1 MTNEE
6 WQEVVENLV
15 NAKRRLAAAWS
26 VLDGTDGAT
35 KEAERAFSRATD
47 AIDDVY
53 RSEAASEA
61 NGDRSEMKDH
71 PTDDGLPSQPP
82 AYRSRRCRRRT

>member
-6 WQEVVENLV
+6 WQEFVENLV

-61 NGDRSEMKDH
+61 NEDVASPQYVQEFWEK
-71 PTDDGLPSQPP
+71 TEQLPGF
-82 AYRSRRCRRRT
+82 AVGT

>member
-6 WQEVVENLV
+6 WQEFVEHLV
-15 NAKRRLAAAWS
+15 NVKRRLAAAWS

-35 KEAERAFSRATD
+35 EEAERAFSRATD
-47 AIDDVY
+47 AVDDVY

-61 NGDRSEMKDH
+61 NADVASRHYVQEFWEK
-71 PTDDGLPSQPP
+71 TEQLPGF
-82 AYRSRRCRRRT
+82 AVGT